1 MHMDSWLLML
11 CLVAVPW
18 LPVTYGQTTYFDNVE
33 IEASGENLVY
43 LLLIVFFSVNF
54 FTPVLYWLL
63 RNYVQKWLD
72 KAQDRLMEIQ
82 QRISERMGDASRKF
96 SDKVRN

>member
-1 MHMDSWLLML
+1 MNRWLVTL
-11 CLVAVPW
+11 CLVAFSW
-18 LPVTYGQTTYFDNVE
+18 LPLTCGQTTYFDN
-33 IEASGENLVY
+33 IAIATSGDNLVY
-43 LLLIVFFSVNF
+43 LLLIVFFSINF

-72 KAQDRLMEIQ
+72 KAQDRMLEIQ
-82 QRISERMGDASRKF
+82 QRVTERLGDASRKF